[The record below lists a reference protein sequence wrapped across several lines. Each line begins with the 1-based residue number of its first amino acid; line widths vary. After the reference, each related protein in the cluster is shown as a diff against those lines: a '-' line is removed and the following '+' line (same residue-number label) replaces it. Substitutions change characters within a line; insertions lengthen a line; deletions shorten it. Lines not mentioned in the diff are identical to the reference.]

1 MRATPQMTNKMAET
15 LELIQTGMLE
25 GKPHA
30 SSFEALESRGY
41 ITVRDIDGEIRVTT
55 SGFAWL
61 MENRRK

>member
-30 SSFEALESRGY
+30 SSVEALESRGY